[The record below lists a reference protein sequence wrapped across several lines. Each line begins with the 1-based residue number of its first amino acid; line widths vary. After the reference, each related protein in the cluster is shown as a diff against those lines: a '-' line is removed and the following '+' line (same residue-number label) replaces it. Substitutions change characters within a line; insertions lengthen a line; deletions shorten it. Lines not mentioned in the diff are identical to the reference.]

1 MDKKESS
8 LMGLVGSLCLLRGEK
23 KLLLEKENLGSL
35 LKSKSTWSPA
45 SVLNLKM
52 WIRFLNFWNLT
63 FQNEKMDGKWTDSPL
78 RNTTPL
84 KSKNF
89 DLPQKYKKPK
99 FQLPL
104 PPFPP
109 NFSGGVHAMTSLP
122 RITGKDNWR
131 IKCMLVCT
139 SLRWSQRTKLLRSL

>member
-1 MDKKESS
+1 
-8 LMGLVGSLCLLRGEK
+8 MGLVGSLCLLRGEK

-109 NFSGGVHAMTSLP
+109 NFSGGCTLWHLYLEL
-122 RITGKDNWR
+122 
-131 IKCMLVCT
+131 LVKTTDALNAC
-139 SLRWSQRTKLLRSL
+139 SFARVYDGQKERNFCDHYNLHIFKIQ